1 MTTKRLGRGLSA
13 LIRETTEETVDSGS
27 VLQVA
32 LDLVSP
38 NPHQPRQEFDKKSL
52 EELAYSIIE
61 KGIIQPITVRNRNGG
76 YEIIVGERRWR
87 AARIAGLTDIPAR
100 VLEIDDDAEMME
112 YALIENIQRE
122 NLNVI
127 EEAEAYAV
135 LNKQYGFSHTQIAK
149 AVGKNRVTVSNTLR
163 LLKLPQKIKE
173 SLRKG
178 QITAGHARA
187 LLALKNSQQMLKL
200 WKRIV
205 ERQESVRT
213 TEELVAQLV
222 SGAPVKGRIK
232 KRIRIQKSSDMRQVE
247 DDLISILGTKVN
259 IRSKSKGGIIEV
271 EYYSDSDLERLLDLF
286 AEIEE

>member
-173 SLRKG
+173 SLRKR

>member
-1 MTTKRLGRGLSA
+1 VTTKRLGRGLSA

-222 SGAPVKGRIK
+222 SGAPVKGRKK

>member
-1 MTTKRLGRGLSA
+1 VTTKRLGRGLSA

-173 SLRKG
+173 SLRKR

-222 SGAPVKGRIK
+222 SGAPVKGRKK

>member
-1 MTTKRLGRGLSA
+1 
-13 LIRETTEETVDSGS
+13 
-27 VLQVA
+27 
-32 LDLVSP
+32 
-38 NPHQPRQEFDKKSL
+38 
-52 EELAYSIIE
+52 
-61 KGIIQPITVRNRNGG
+61 
-76 YEIIVGERRWR
+76 
-87 AARIAGLTDIPAR
+87 
-100 VLEIDDDAEMME
+100 
-112 YALIENIQRE
+112 
-122 NLNVI
+122 LNVI

-222 SGAPVKGRIK
+222 SGAPVKGRKK

>member
-222 SGAPVKGRIK
+222 SGAPVKGRKK

>member
-173 SLRKG
+173 SLRKR

-222 SGAPVKGRIK
+222 SGAPVKGRKK